1 MCFAKQTGWIS
12 AYFDS
17 LCIFQ
22 TPNLKSQHLLHL
34 FIIIFPQ
41 PPIHFIK
48 LRDLNMECR
57 RYCILLFKS
66 SPIIRMS
73 TDLSGLC
80 AVSWGSVIASI
91 QRRAPHLFP
100 LSAIRN
106 SSVSNLDS
114 VRPPLMYLLWLIVL
128 PALPLKSTGVWSNH
142 GPLWRKDRAI
152 FGRGNGYSSL
162 CMHISRVAI
171 FPSLFP
177 LWIKVMKSLS
187 LPLILNWQRG
197 VLYKTLSICCEK
209 QWTPACKPLMI
220 LTVCFFSFSKC
231 GQATFGYTHT
241 RTLTHSHTHSPAY
254 VVIRKFLFVM
264 HASNSISYGMRIT
277 FSAVDWIALAID

>member
-17 LCIFQ
+17 LYIFQ
-22 TPNLKSQHLLHL
+22 TPNLNFPAWLIYYYFSQL
-34 FIIIFPQ
+34 
-41 PPIHFIK
+41 PIHFIK
-48 LRDLNMECR
+48 LCDLNTECP

-80 AVSWGSVIASI
+80 AVSRGAVIARI

-128 PALPLKSTGVWSNH
+128 PALPRKSSEVWSNH
-142 GPLWRKDRAI
+142 GPLWRADRAI
-152 FGRGNGYSSL
+152 FLRRGGGMVTVV
-162 CMHISRVAI
+162 CACT
-171 FPSLFP
+171 FP
-177 LWIKVMKSLS
+177 
-187 LPLILNWQRG
+187 
-197 VLYKTLSICCEK
+197 E
-209 QWTPACKPLMI
+209 
-220 LTVCFFSFSKC
+220 
-231 GQATFGYTHT
+231 
-241 RTLTHSHTHSPAY
+241 
-254 VVIRKFLFVM
+254 
-264 HASNSISYGMRIT
+264 
-277 FSAVDWIALAID
+277 